1 MKISVVMPVY
11 NAEKYLDEAIQSIL
25 NQTYKDYEF
34 IIINDGS
41 TDKSLSIIEKYK
53 DQDERIVLIS
63 RENRGIVASLNE
75 GIQKAKGKYIARMDA
90 DDISMASRFEIQ
102 IAYMIKNSLD
112 ICGGD
117 FVSIN
122 ESTELLNAFNV
133 PKTQDE
139 ILIAMTNTIAFAHP
153 SVIIRREFLIQ
164 NNLLYRK
171 VPAEDIDLWMRMYNL
186 GAKFGNVDD
195 IVLKYRIVPN
205 SLSHSPA
212 KVRALNKNS
221 IEIFNNFSNTN
232 KDKIIKAID
241 NVIKNNAFMHK
252 YRQRELIKS
261 ALTLK
266 LSFGYIMKIFLK
278 IRLINFI
285 FGILSYVKFRL

>member
-153 SVIIRREFLIQ
+153 SVVARREFLIQ

-266 LSFGYIMKIFLK
+266 LGFGYIMKIFLK
-278 IRLINFI
+278 TRLINFI
-285 FGILSYVKFRL
+285 FGVLSYVKFRL